1 MNDRIKF
8 SPVGAQQWSKFP
20 AIAPV
25 RLEGAGRVYIEIRPD
40 LDFETIRGQDGVPT
54 LVTQGLFRGFSLP
67 LYVAEPENFEELFAT
82 ICVPN
87 RYDEAS
93 DIFLHLYCWLAAEEV
108 SKNFN
113 LQLGWEHYT
122 PGPDTVPATE
132 TLVPVE
138 TATGAGAQFQS
149 YEVAF
154 TIDYD
159 VHTPNN
165 IVADDILALR
175 VRRIAASEND
185 CIGEIVV
192 NHYGVI
198 FRRDKLGVPAA

>member
-1 MNDRIKF
+1 MHRMQF
-8 SPVGAQQWSKFP
+8 SAAGAQQWSKFP
-20 AIAPV
+20 AKHPV
-25 RLEGAGRVYIEIRPD
+25 TLEGDGLCYIELRPD
-40 LDFETIRGQDGVPT
+40 LDWDTIRGQEGVPT

-67 LYVAEPENFEELFAT
+67 EYVAEPDNHEQLFAT

-87 RYDEAS
+87 RYDDAS
-93 DIFLHLYCWLAAEEV
+93 DIFLHLDCWLAIEEV

-113 LQLGWEHYT
+113 LQVGWEHYT
-122 PGPDTVPATE
+122 PVTDIVPATE

-149 YEVAF
+149 YTVAF

-175 VRRIAASEND
+175 IRRIAASGDD
-185 CIGEIVV
+185 CIGEIVI

-198 FRRDKLGVPAA
+198 FRRNKLGTLVV

>member
-1 MNDRIKF
+1 MPRIGF
-8 SPVGAQQWSKFP
+8 SSSPRLWSRFP
-20 AIAPV
+20 ADNPV
-25 RLEGAGRVYIEIRPD
+25 LLKGNGLVYIELRPD
-40 LDFETIRGQDGVPT
+40 LDWDTIRGQDGVPT
-54 LVTQGLFRGFSLP
+54 LVTQGLFHGFSLP
-67 LYVAEPENFEELFAT
+67 EYVAEPDNHEQLFAT
-82 ICVPN
+82 ICVPS

-93 DIFLHLYCWLAAEEV
+93 DIIFHLYCWLAIAEN

-122 PGPDTVPATE
+122 PETDIVPATE

-138 TATGAGAQFQS
+138 TATGASAAQFQS
-149 YEVAF
+149 YEVEF

-175 VRRIAASEND
+175 IRRIAASIDD
-185 CIGEIVV
+185 CIGEIVI

-198 FRRDKLGVPAA
+198 FRRDKLGAPAV